1 MMTKIYRITPLAA
14 LMALLLAA
22 GCTKERPTLEEPSG
36 PSSVTPSYGTTYMSL
51 SLRTGGGTGDA
62 EDSNTESAPNY
73 KQDWVGDDDFT
84 TFAVYV
90 ISDNRNDVHYIGGNI
105 TTSNPDVKEF
115 NNGKLTLTPWKTSPG
130 KKTIYAFL
138 NPPDQYVTYLGET
151 LSNKND
157 FLERIVKPIPFQGEQ
172 GVTYSTTPEMY
183 AFRPDPNIAKKV
195 LAQPTKEVDGVHS
208 FVRDPNKLYQN
219 EDTPLSLFLQNVKP
233 GVKVPP
239 FLNYRDHM
247 MCSGLSKGNN
257 VDPDV
262 TEAQVKNSRT
272 NLFTMSVR
280 RVLAQ
285 AVVTADNSILN
296 TGIQGDP
303 EKSQMRLRGL
313 YFQVLNFEPTF
324 YPIAET
330 TDGNWY
336 NNKNTK
342 TPSRKLEP
350 DNLIHD
356 DFINF
361 STYETNVRDYPD
373 FSAGTLISDNYF
385 RSALFPKKEEIMES
399 NQLKIPELLRRLELL
414 VGQGVGKGFEG
425 STVSDFT
432 YDKSY
437 PTTLWGSC
445 YLTETTHK
453 WGKGTDSEYRKGN
466 TPFFAVIAAF
476 DIASLPWSS
485 ATSDGIA
492 SDIAKRQLL
501 YEQKVAPLKADIAK
515 KKQQLETV
523 LETLKPLQEEV
534 KKLEDEWVA
543 LVTPYLN
550 NQKPRI
556 DRLNKILKYREQYKN
571 GEINSKKFESRV
583 ASDLNT
589 ISRYISNDKTNE
601 QRKKAEAKWAE
612 LREADKKV
620 DANEHKKEAGQI
632 NKEIKDLE
640 QKVKDEYNRLLGKKN
655 WFKDNYTQ
663 KLYELGANRIY
674 YSLDEQKFYLDYH
687 VIPVQYRG
695 GGHNLQ
701 MGAAWLTPLIEER
714 NKAIRK
720 GAKSTDLPEPT
731 QELLDLLSSVLNGT
745 KQAETLTQ
753 EQQNA
758 MNYYL
763 YGRVTPELAT
773 YFGAANEYEPV
784 DLHLGYVTWYTAKKE
799 NKDKVVNYEVLIRQR
814 EEGHVK
820 DGRLL
825 MVYYAWVNPSTNNRA
840 TWYSSPVLRNNIY
853 HMHITGFTRMGLSG
867 IPFVKKPTDPR
878 FTYLHNIDPDEK
890 VPSNDEYLPMTDTQM
905 SVQVTN
911 VGWGIHSY
919 KKQF

>member
-1 MMTKIYRITPLAA
+1 MMTKIYRVTPLAA

-157 FLERIVKPIPFQGEQ
+157 FLERIVKAIPFKGAQGI
-172 GVTYSTTPEMY
+172 TYSTQPEMY

-195 LAQPTKEVDGVHS
+195 AVEPFTKVDPVPSFKVH
-208 FVRDPNKLYQN
+208 PLELYKN
-219 EDTPLSLFLQNVKP
+219 EDTPLSFYLFNIKSATDEL
-233 GVKVPP
+233 PP
-239 FLNYRDHM
+239 FRKYRDHM

-257 VDPDV
+257 VEDNV
-262 TEAQVKNSRT
+262 TKEEVKTSRT
-272 NLFTMSVR
+272 NLYTISVR

-285 AVVTADNSILN
+285 AVVTADASILN

-303 EKSQMRLRGL
+303 EKSLMRLRGL
-313 YFQVLNFEPTF
+313 YYQVLNFEPTF
-324 YPIAET
+324 YPIAQT
-330 TDGNWY
+330 TDDKWFD
-336 NNKNTK
+336 NKNTT
-342 TPSRKLEP
+342 TPSSKELAP
-350 DNLIHD
+350 TDY
-356 DFINF
+356 INF
-361 STYETNVRDYPD
+361 STYETNVRNYPD
-373 FSAGTLISDNYF
+373 FSPSTLIRDNYF
-385 RSALFPKKEEIMES
+385 RSMLFPKKEEIMKE
-399 NQLKIPELLRRLELL
+399 NKLMMPELLRRLEL
-414 VGQGVGKGFEG
+414 VKGEGFEG
-425 STVSDFT
+425 YTFPDF
-432 YDKSY
+432 DY
-437 PTTLWGSC
+437 PEPYSTTLWGSC
-445 YLTETTHK
+445 YVTETTHK
-453 WGKGTDSEYRKGN
+453 WGKNTDSEYRKGN

-501 YEQKVAPLKADIAK
+501 YEQTVAQWNAEIAQ
-515 KKQQLETV
+515 KKQELESV
-523 LETLKPLQEEV
+523 LTTLKPLQDEV
-534 KKLEDEWVA
+534 NRLEAEWVA
-543 LVTPYLN
+543 LVTPYLEN
-550 NQKPRI
+550 KKPRT
-556 DRLNKILKYREQYKN
+556 DRLNRILKRREQYKN
-571 GEINSKKFESRV
+571 GEIDSARFDSANS
-583 ASDLNT
+583 SDLQTIHNY
-589 ISRYISNDKTNE
+589 ISRDKTNKK
-601 QRKKAEAKWAE
+601 RKEAEAKWAE
-612 LREADKKV
+612 LRVADAEV
-620 DANEHKKEAGQI
+620 DKNPHKKEAGNL
-632 NKEIKDLE
+632 NKEIKELE
-640 QKVKDEYNRLLGKKN
+640 QKVKDTHTRLLGRN
-655 WFKDNYTQ
+655 DWFKDNYTR
-663 KLYELGANRIY
+663 KLFELGANRIY

-687 VIPVQYRG
+687 VIPVKYRG
-695 GGHNLQ
+695 AGHSLRE
-701 MGAAWLTPLIEER
+701 GAEWLTPLIEKR
-714 NKAIRK
+714 NEALRK
-720 GAKSTDLPEPT
+720 GASATDLPEPT
-731 QELLDLLSSVLNGT
+731 QPLLGLLSGVLNGT
-745 KQAETLTQ
+745 TQPETLTL
-753 EQQNA
+753 EQQTA

-763 YGRVTPELAT
+763 YGRVTPELAP

-825 MVYYAWVNPSTNNRA
+825 MVYYAWVNPSTNNNR

-853 HMHITGFTRMGLSG
+853 HMHITGFSKMGLSG
-867 IPFVKKPTDPR
+867 IPFVKRPDDPR

-890 VPSNDEYLPMTDTQM
+890 VPSKDEYLPIEDPYMGI
-905 SVQVTN
+905 QVNN